1 MRTKTQQELIDIIR
15 FEICGTPLP
24 DGFSVSEE
32 ESLIALA
39 KKHDLSHLVYDALDK
54 NGIRCVSSS
63 AMQQYYASIW
73 RAEQMTHE
81 LRTIAEL
88 FEKKEID
95 FIPLKGSVMRLFY
108 PAPWMRTSAD
118 IDILFREDDFDNA
131 CEALNTEFGYVG
143 DVHDKASHHLSFR
156 VPANNVHVEVHRTLF
171 TDFQTDQRVMEQLHL
186 IWEQARPSTG
196 HNHLMQMSDMCF
208 YFYHIAHMAK
218 HLNLEGGCPIR
229 SLIDLWILDT
239 MPERDEAG
247 RNRILEKAGLLTFAQ
262 AMSSTAKAWFDGHEV
277 PSEELEQFILTA
289 HMYSDL
295 KNQVSLG
302 LDRNGLGKYILRRI
316 FQPYDVI
323 KYTFPILQKHKWLT
337 PFFQMIRWTKIF
349 KKEYRDRLR
358 FRTRT
363 LIQANQNEMDQIG
376 RIRQLLGID
385 DAKGT

>member
-1 MRTKTQQELIDIIR
+1 
-15 FEICGTPLP
+15 
-24 DGFSVSEE
+24 
-32 ESLIALA
+32 
-39 KKHDLSHLVYDALDK
+39 
-54 NGIRCVSSS
+54 
-63 AMQQYYASIW
+63 
-73 RAEQMTHE
+73 
-81 LRTIAEL
+81 
-88 FEKKEID
+88 
-95 FIPLKGSVMRLFY
+95 
-108 PAPWMRTSAD
+108 
-118 IDILFREDDFDNA
+118 
-131 CEALNTEFGYVG
+131 
-143 DVHDKASHHLSFR
+143 
-156 VPANNVHVEVHRTLF
+156 
-171 TDFQTDQRVMEQLHL
+171 
-186 IWEQARPSTG
+186 
-196 HNHLMQMSDMCF
+196 
-208 YFYHIAHMAK
+208 MAK